1 MARSDKN
8 PVGRA
13 IAETKAKAEATLD
26 GDQAYSTKSGGW
38 KSGQARYELSKKSSD
53 VTRHNR

>member
-8 PVGRA
+8 SVGRA
-13 IAETKAKAEATLD
+13 IAETKAKTEATLN

-38 KSGQARYELSKKSSD
+38 KSGQARYEPSKKSSD
-53 VTRHNR
+53 VTRHKR